1 MNNRNQ
7 LEFLDLLS
15 IASFCIGLMNL
26 DENITQGDM
35 QDLTQEFNLRV
46 EAILDEIHGHLEIQD
61 AKLEEISKA
70 IKELKEQ

>member
-1 MNNRNQ
+1 MSGCRNN

-35 QDLTQEFNLRV
+35 QDLEQQFNTQTRTVLN
-46 EAILDEIHGHLEIQD
+46 EIHAHLQDQDEKINEILQ
-61 AKLEEISKA
+61 LR
-70 IKELKEQ
+70 KEQRE

>member
-35 QDLTQEFNLRV
+35 QDLAQNFNIRA
-46 EAILDEIHGHLEIQD
+46 ETILEEIHGHLEMQD
-61 AKLEEISKA
+61 AKLNEIQKA
-70 IKELKEQ
+70 IKELREQ